1 MGKGRTIAQTLRIRA
16 YNGPGAGSRSPRYSL
31 GYTNFSGPTLVKT
44 RLPPPFRTFV
54 LMQRLDLKQ
63 LLSQKLSPQQIQFI
77 KLLQIPTAELETR
90 IKEEME
96 VNPALEEDE
105 PDDTEEMERDEDDGD
120 EADDDPDASLDNDE
134 NTLEED
140 FDDRNND
147 QEMADELP
155 EPEIQPKD
163 EGPADTEANADTT
176 DLDLSDYLNDD
187 EIAGYKMQGDGP
199 GEEEERD
206 TPLADTSGS
215 LLDSLLDQLHFAS
228 LNERQEAIGQQL
240 IGSIDG
246 DGYIRRDLSAIA
258 NDLAFSQNLE
268 VTVAE
273 IEAVLRV
280 VQGFDPPGIAAR
292 DLPECLLLQL
302 ERRPQDEATTNAER
316 ILTDTFEEF
325 SKKHYPRIQQKL
337 DLEDD
342 ELKEAISV
350 ILKLNPK
357 PGGSGPSGLGKT
369 QYLMPDFILTNDNGV
384 FNLTLNA
391 RNAPELR
398 VSPAYTEMFRTYDK
412 AAKKDTKMKEAVT
425 FVKQKLDSAKWFID
439 AIRQR
444 QNTLLRTMNAI
455 VELQTE
461 FFVEGDEGKLRPMI
475 LKDIAQRI
483 SMDISTV
490 SRVAN
495 SKSIQTE
502 FGIYPLK
509 YFFSEG
515 IATDSGEDAS
525 SREVKSI
532 LKELIGKESKER
544 PLSDDKLEKML
555 NARGYNI
562 ARRTVAKYR
571 EQLNIPVARLRKEL

>member
-1 MGKGRTIAQTLRIRA
+1 
-16 YNGPGAGSRSPRYSL
+16 
-31 GYTNFSGPTLVKT
+31 
-44 RLPPPFRTFV
+44 
-54 LMQRLDLKQ
+54 MQRLDLKQ

-105 PDDTEEMERDEDDGD
+105 PDDAEELDRDDDD
-120 EADDDPDASLDNDE
+120 SDDSDDPDAGLDNDE
-134 NTLEED
+134 NTLDED
-140 FDDRNND
+140 FDDRRD
-147 QEMADELP
+147 EPADEMP
-155 EPEIQPKD
+155 EPDLAAKEDLASTDDAPD
-163 EGPADTEANADTT
+163 NT

-206 TPLADTSGS
+206 TPLADTSAS
-215 LLDSLLDQLHFAS
+215 LIDSLMDQLHFAD
-228 LNERQEAIGQQL
+228 LDERQEAIGQQL

-246 DGYIRRDLSAIA
+246 DGYIRRDLAAIA

-268 VTVAE
+268 VSVKE

-280 VQGFDPPGIAAR
+280 VQQFDPPGIAAR

-302 ERRPQDEATTNAER
+302 ERRPQDDNTVNAER
-316 ILTDTFEEF
+316 ILTETFDEF
-325 SKKHYPRIQQKL
+325 TKKHYPRIQQRL

-342 ELKEAISV
+342 ELKEAINV

-357 PGGSGPSGLGKT
+357 PGGSGPTGAGKT

-384 FNLTLNA
+384 LNLTLNA

-412 AAKKDTKMKEAVT
+412 AAKKDAKMKEAVT

-455 VELQTE
+455 VELQRE
-461 FFVEGDEGKLRPMI
+461 FFVEGDESKLKPMI
-475 LKDIAQRI
+475 LKDIAQMI
-483 SMDISTV
+483 GMDISTV

-495 SKSIQTE
+495 SKSVQTE

-532 LKELIGKESKER
+532 LKDLIGKESKER

>member
-1 MGKGRTIAQTLRIRA
+1 
-16 YNGPGAGSRSPRYSL
+16 
-31 GYTNFSGPTLVKT
+31 
-44 RLPPPFRTFV
+44 
-54 LMQRLDLKQ
+54 MQRLDLKQ

-105 PDDTEEMERDEDDGD
+105 PDDGEELDRDEDESDD
-120 EADDDPDASLDNDE
+120 SDDPDASLDNDE
-134 NTLEED
+134 NTLDED
-140 FDDRNND
+140 FDDRSASNEPETTYD
-147 QEMADELP
+147 AP

-163 EGPADTEANADTT
+163 DSPTDTEANADNT
-176 DLDLSDYLNDD
+176 DLDLSDYLNED

-228 LNERQEAIGQQL
+228 LDERQEAIGQQL

-268 VTVAE
+268 VAVTE

-302 ERRPQDEATTNAER
+302 ERRPQDENTVNAER

-342 ELKEAISV
+342 ELKEAINV

-412 AAKKDTKMKEAVT
+412 AAKKDQKMKEAVT

-455 VELQTE
+455 VELQRD

-475 LKDIAQRI
+475 LKDIALRI